1 MKFWDFAKREIVAPW
16 IRDAY
21 FHIISQHLHLH
32 AGKINI
38 NGRNI
43 AQNVFRAGVYDWENG
58 RVKCLLR
65 NNWLGKYWP
74 LLWLNWMLLLL
85 LFHWYDYQDLVNWSH
100 ISLQLKEYC
109 WLITMCQCNY
119 NTLLPPCH
127 NRRQLRSCK
136 RISID
141 DSNQHQEES
150 DNFSILTV
158 YSQLSGWVNLVISI
172 DIKYKWCQKTW
183 YKMCYRNTFCESHQD
198 NKSN

>member
-32 AGKINI
+32 TGKINI
-38 NGRNI
+38 YARNI
-43 AQNVFRAGVYDWENG
+43 AQFW
-58 RVKCLLR
+58 KCILCRCIWLR

-85 LFHWYDYQDLVNWSH
+85 LFHWFDYQDLVNWSH
-100 ISLQLKEYC
+100 TSLQLKEYC
-109 WLITMCQCNY
+109 RLITMFQCNY
-119 NTLLPPCH
+119 KTLLPPYH

-141 DSNQHQEES
+141 DNNQHQEES
-150 DNFSILTV
+150 DNFSVLTV
-158 YSQLSGWVNLVISI
+158 YIPGWVVE
-172 DIKYKWCQKTW
+172 WTW
-183 YKMCYRNTFCESHQD
+183 SYPLT
-198 NKSN
+198 